1 MSAFSDLLTTA
12 IKDSGLSIPY
22 LAGQCGISPSLLAK
36 MKSGQRLSDDE
47 QIMNKL
53 LRALRLSDRKYQELL
68 EAYHIERIG
77 SEQYHC
83 YLACI
88 QTINRF
94 NDLDQI
100 PSGYM
105 SRSVSYDFKYRTT
118 FHTRQ
123 DLKLVFSYLF
133 DQCLIH
139 HEPMRLIYP
148 SADGFLTDY
157 IIALS
162 HSVPSADQLF
172 PITHIIR
179 LYPSSASRSSYLNI
193 APVSNALY
201 TLAMSN
207 NYDPY
212 YYYNDDATVQL
223 YPYMVLTPSYA
234 LMLDESISNGIL
246 LNDPDMLTAL
256 QNTYSSQLKKCQP
269 LTLKISDFNNYLS
282 HMLHS
287 LSILSADGREAY
299 SLSSYPCLMTSIPPQ
314 MAARHLPPA
323 LLSNPGV
330 QDYMRRRAALYNYQ
344 MINTFTLSG
353 LEQFMENG
361 IIEELPDGFH
371 TPLSYPERL
380 EILQIFLRSVR
391 EGHMHI
397 RLLKEEKLTI
407 SAHFN
412 ITTYAPGETLFLW
425 KYPQMPFV
433 YDQLLERSFADTLR
447 SFLIFLPDSDFTW
460 NEAESQKLLF
470 EYADQLAK

>member
-1 MSAFSDLLTTA
+1 MSAFSDLLA
-12 IKDSGLSIPY
+12 ADIKDSGLSIPY

-47 QIMNKL
+47 QIMNRL
-53 LRALRLSDRKYQELL
+53 FHALRLSDRKYQELV

-77 SEQYHC
+77 SQKYHC
-83 YLACI
+83 YLACM

-94 NDLDQI
+94 NDLEHI

-105 SRSVSYDFKYRTT
+105 NRSVSYEFSYRAT

-123 DLKLVFSYLF
+123 DIKLVFSYLF
-133 DQCLIH
+133 DQCLAH

-148 SADGFLTDY
+148 SSDGFVSDY

-162 HSVPSADQLF
+162 HSVSSAKQLF

-179 LYPSSASRSSYLNI
+179 LYPSSATRSSYLNI

-212 YYYNDDATVQL
+212 YYYNDEAAVQL

-234 LMLDESISNGIL
+234 LMVDESISNGIL
-246 LNDPDMLTAL
+246 LNDPDMIASL
-256 QNTYSSQLKKCQP
+256 QNTYSAQLKKCQP
-269 LTLKISDFNNYLS
+269 LTLKISDFNEYLS
-282 HMLHS
+282 HMLCS
-287 LSILSADGREAY
+287 LSNLSPDGRKAH
-299 SLSSYPCLMTSIPPQ
+299 SLSSYPCLMTSIPLQ
-314 MAARHLPPA
+314 IAARHLPSA
-323 LLSNPGV
+323 LLNDPRIQEYMHRRNSLY
-330 QDYMRRRAALYNYQ
+330 DYE

-353 LEQFMENG
+353 LEQFMETG

-371 TPLSYPERL
+371 TPLSDSERV
-380 EILQIFLRSVR
+380 EILKSYLHAVR
-391 EGHMHI
+391 EERMHI
-397 RLLKEEKLTI
+397 RLLKEDKLTI
-407 SAHFN
+407 SHHFN
-412 ITTYAPGETLFLW
+412 ITTYAQGETLFLW

-433 YDQLLERSFADTLR
+433 YDQLLEHSFADTLR
-447 SFLIFLPDSDFTW
+447 DFLIFLPDSDFTW
-460 NEAESQKLLF
+460 NEEESKKLLF
-470 EYADQLAK
+470 EYADHFVK